1 MATNNGMIQ
10 RAAKDM
16 QAAPEK
22 RQQAGVMAAI
32 NEILDGNKM
41 RKRFDELLGKR
52 TPQFI
57 GSLVSLINADVNLQE
72 AMHDAPMTVV
82 QSALKAATFDLPI
95 DPSLGFAYIVPF
107 RNGKTGKREAQFIL
121 GYKGMTQLCLRTGA
135 YRDIPTATDVR
146 EGELVSN
153 DRLRGPEFRW
163 IEDDEEREKLPI
175 IGYAAHL
182 ALKNGASKDVYWSKA
197 KVEAHERKNRKGQ
210 YQGKGWRDDWNAMAC
225 KTVLRNL
232 ITHYGL
238 LSIDYQQGDP
248 ETVRLAQAVMEDEAE
263 TDGGYEII
271 QDIPVDESTGEVQ
284 EDFPEFAD
292 GAPGDE
298 QLPL

>member
-1 MATNNGMIQ
+1 MANNGMIQ

-22 RQQAGVMAAI
+22 QQQMGVMAAI
-32 NEILDGNKM
+32 NAILDGNKM

-107 RNGKTGKREAQFIL
+107 RNGKTGKREAQFIP
-121 GYKGMTQLCLRTGA
+121 GYKGLIQLCLRTGA
-135 YRDIPTATDVR
+135 YKDIPTATDVR
-146 EGELVSN
+146 EGELISN

-182 ALKNGASKDVYWSKA
+182 ALKNGASKDIYWSKA
-197 KVEAHERKNRKGQ
+197 TVEAHERKNRKGQ

-232 ITHYGL
+232 IKHYGL

-271 QDIPVDESTGEVQ
+271 QEILVDESTGEVQ
-284 EDFPEFAD
+284 GDFPEFA
-292 GAPGDE
+292 GGVPGDD

>member
-1 MATNNGMIQ
+1 MANNGMIQ

-22 RQQAGVMAAI
+22 QQQMGVMAAI
-32 NEILDGNKM
+32 NAILDGNKM

-121 GYKGMTQLCLRTGA
+121 GYKGMIQLCLRTGA
-135 YRDIPTATDVR
+135 YGDIPAATDVR

-153 DRLRGPEFRW
+153 DRLRGPEFHW

-182 ALKNGASKDVYWSKA
+182 ALKNGASKDIYWSKA

-271 QDIPVDESTGEVQ
+271 KEIPVDESTGEVQ
-284 EDFPEFAD
+284 EDFPEFAGGNTPD
-292 GAPGDE
+292 DE
-298 QLPL
+298 GLPM

>member
-1 MATNNGMIQ
+1 MANNGMIQ
-10 RAAKDM
+10 RAAKDI

-22 RQQAGVMAAI
+22 QQQMGVMAAI
-32 NEILDGNKM
+32 NAILDGNKM

-121 GYKGMTQLCLRTGA
+121 GYKGMIQLCLRTGA
-135 YRDIPTATDVR
+135 YGDIPAATDVR

-153 DRLRGPEFRW
+153 DRLRGPEFHW

-182 ALKNGASKDVYWSKA
+182 ALKNGASKDIYWSKA

-248 ETVRLAQAVMEDEAE
+248 ETVRLAQAVMEDESE
-263 TDGGYEII
+263 TGGGYEII
-271 QDIPVDESTGEVQ
+271 QEIPVDESTGEVQ
-284 EDFPEFAD
+284 EDFPEFA
-292 GAPGDE
+292 GGKVPEDE
-298 QLPL
+298 ALPM